1 MQCLVTIL
9 VTGNDKPVDYKTL
22 EEVRGNLL
30 AYYTSQITAHG
41 NYIIALFIGF
51 LTLLSLFNSLPALL
65 TYVLASILFG
75 LLVCISGRTIFY
87 GYLTLIILQ
96 VDPKLEMP
104 KDTSI
109 TNRLHLDATK
119 TIRAVAHSDPPEKS
133 GRLKRYWYKIAINF
147 GTFRFDIMIISF
159 IISLLAL
166 VLADPNTRAIILN
179 ALNFI

>member
-1 MQCLVTIL
+1 MGTE
-9 VTGNDKPVDYKTL
+9 DDEPVNYKTL

-51 LTLLSLFNSLPALL
+51 LTLLSIFNSLPAFLA
-65 TYVLASILFG
+65 YVLASGLFG
-75 LLVCISGRTIFY
+75 LLVCISGRTVFY
-87 GYLTLIILQ
+87 GYLTVIILQ

-109 TNRLHLDATK
+109 TNRLHLDAT
-119 TIRAVAHSDPPEKS
+119 TRIRALAHSDAPEKIS
-133 GRLKRYWYKIAINF
+133 RLSRYWYKIAISF
-147 GTFRFDIMIISF
+147 GSFRFDIMFVSSVISF
-159 IISLLAL
+159 LAL

-179 ALNFI
+179 ALGFI